1 MSTSLIDILKSGTP
15 APKVVLLP
23 DSCFFVR
30 SVGLD
35 PQNADTAGQVELA
48 LEGLSPFPV
57 PQLLHGRLTREPATR
72 ALIFAAYRRRFTA
85 DEVDAWALAD
95 WVAPCFAPLLHHR
108 AEPGTTIMY
117 PSPGYLTALHWDA
130 EGFPARVAVVPVPDE
145 AGEETRANLR
155 ASLLS
160 DIGGTL
166 RLVELDSVPEAL
178 PPSSEGSYSFKAGSL
193 LIQVPES
200 QALALDVRPKEDL
213 QGLMKLRR
221 RSVLLWRCL
230 AGLAAC
236 VALLAV
242 GELSVF
248 GTRFLHKANQ
258 QKAETQRPVVSKI
271 MTSQAL
277 AFRIDELSTRR
288 LLPFEMLTALS
299 EKKPRSIQYLRVST
313 NGLLG
318 MKVEAST
325 ANSADIATYQAAL
338 QSNATIATV
347 DVSDLSSRDRTTR
360 FTLQV
365 NFKPGALAAASE

>member
-30 SVGLD
+30 SVSLD
-35 PQNADTAGQVELA
+35 AQNADIAGQVELA

-57 PQLLHGRLTREPATR
+57 PQLLHGHHTSEPATR
-72 ALIFAAYRRRFTA
+72 ALVFAAYRRRFTV
-85 DEVDAWALAD
+85 DEVDAWVQAD
-95 WVAPCFAPLLHHR
+95 WVAPLFAPFLHHR

-117 PSPGYLTALHWDA
+117 PSSGYLTAVHWDA
-130 EGFPARVAVVPVPDE
+130 EAFPSLVSALPVPEDADE
-145 AGEETRANLR
+145 AARAALR
-155 ASLLS
+155 SQLLAG
-160 DIGGTL
+160 IGGTL
-166 RLVELDSVPEAL
+166 KLVELDSAPEVL

-193 LIQVPES
+193 LLQVPVS
-200 QALALDVRPKEDL
+200 GALALDVRPKEDL
-213 QGLMKLRR
+213 QGLMKARR

-236 VALLAV
+236 VALLVV
-242 GELSVF
+242 GELSII
-248 GTRFLHKANQ
+248 GTRFFHKANQ

-299 EKKPRSIQYLRVST
+299 EKKPRSIQFVRVST

-338 QSNATIATV
+338 QANAAIATV
-347 DVSDLSSRDRTTR
+347 DVGDLSSRDRTTR

-365 NFKPGALAAASE
+365 NFKPGALVAASE